1 MGRED
6 VWRDWECVC
15 SEGGTRERM
24 CGEIVCSEGEMRE
37 RMCGE
42 IESGYVRREE

>member
-1 MGRED
+1 MGMVGERNERED

-15 SEGGTRERM
+15 SEGG
-24 CGEIVCSEGEMRE
+24 MRE

-42 IESGYVRREE
+42 IGSGYVRREK